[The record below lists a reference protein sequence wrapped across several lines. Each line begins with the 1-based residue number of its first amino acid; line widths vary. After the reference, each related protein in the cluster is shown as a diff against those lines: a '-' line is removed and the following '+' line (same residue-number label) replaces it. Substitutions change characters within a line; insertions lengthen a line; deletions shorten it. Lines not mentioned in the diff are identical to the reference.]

1 MALPL
6 DVGDRLRHSR
16 IDGEVL
22 GRDGLQPQI
31 RVEPDQVTIDA
42 PIYMNASGWSQPVAS
57 DRRRLA
63 ALMPF
68 DHLDDRR
75 VITAGRC
82 LGIRSSNPLHSMRP
96 QARVVSLDIGIS
108 NQSRCVEPHGSLKPF
123 IHMPK
128 DALGAQAA
136 ASGSRHRKSACTTS
150 RARSCGK
157 RPCSGHGMNDGCP
170 SHSNRSCA
178 SGRSGAAASGQF
190 SRRPHGDAGVQRQAM
205 LPAWRFLNEL
215 LEQQA
220 NDRRLVIQAATRRV
234 PRVSASAMSDRASG
248 CPRVGQRLLAV
259 LAMRRIGLDALGSRS
274 SEVALVD

>member
-1 MALPL
+1 MALAIHPEATMRMCSPVPQWPMPL

-42 PIYMNASGWSQPVAS
+42 PIYMKRVWLPSQPVAS

-82 LGIRSSNPLHSMRP
+82 LGIRSSNPLHSNAAAGTRCI
-96 QARVVSLDIGIS
+96 AGRRGYRTRVAA
-108 NQSRCVEPHGSLKPF
+108 VEPHGSLKPF

-128 DALGAQAA
+128 DALGHAVRRVRIA
-136 ASGSRHRKSACTTS
+136 
-150 RARSCGK
+150 
-157 RPCSGHGMNDGCP
+157 P
-170 SHSNRSCA
+170 SEIS
-178 SGRSGAAASGQF
+178 
-190 SRRPHGDAGVQRQAM
+190 VQRRAPDRAGRGLWAVRDERQVSQ
-205 LPAWRFLNEL
+205 P
-215 LEQQA
+215 LEQI
-220 NDRRLVIQAATRRV
+220 V
-234 PRVSASAMSDRASG
+234 
-248 CPRVGQRLLAV
+248 RVGTIECGRK
-259 LAMRRIGLDALGSRS
+259 
-274 SEVALVD
+274 